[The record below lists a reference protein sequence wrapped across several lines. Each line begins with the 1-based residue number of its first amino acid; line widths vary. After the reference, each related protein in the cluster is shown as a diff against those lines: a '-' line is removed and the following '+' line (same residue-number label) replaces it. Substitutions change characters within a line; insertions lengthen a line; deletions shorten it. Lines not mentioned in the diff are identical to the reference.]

1 MPQKSQKKLT
11 SQKQTKPVAKASSS
25 SPDANLLA
33 IKWNDVSVRQW
44 RDLVRK
50 AGQSNLLQSWPYA
63 QAVLVTERL
72 VGKFATI
79 YWQGRI
85 VGICQVLEQRLL
97 GVFHKV
103 RLYRGPL
110 WLEPDI
116 PQEVHEF
123 FWAEIQKR
131 YPSRPW
137 RFRYFLPE
145 IPDTEA
151 NRAMLAKFGLNRIQT
166 DGYSSIWLDLTQ
178 PEEVLRANL
187 KQNWRNT
194 LNQSEKKGL
203 SLDLDTEG
211 KHLNWLLKRS
221 EMDKILKE
229 FKGPSPALVA
239 HLKRFTKDRGEFL
252 LMRAL
257 QDGPNGEENREAIG
271 AILLFLH
278 EGSATYL
285 VGWNS
290 QEGRDARAHN
300 YLLWNALLE
309 LKKRDVKWLDLGGIN
324 PDDAKGVTFFK
335 KGLGGT
341 PFTLIG
347 SYN

>member
-1 MPQKSQKKLT
+1 MPDKARKKPSDT
-11 SQKQTKPVAKASSS
+11 P
-25 SPDANLLA
+25 SPNIPPLD

-63 QAVLVTERL
+63 QAVLLTERL

-85 VGICQVLEQRLL
+85 VGICQVLEQKLL

-123 FWAEIQKR
+123 FWAEIKKC

-145 IPDTEA
+145 MPDTEA
-151 NRAMLAKFGLNRIQT
+151 NRALLAKFGLNRIQT
-166 DGYSSIWLDLTQ
+166 EGYSSIWLDLTQ
-178 PEEVLRANL
+178 PEETLRANL

-203 SLDLDTEG
+203 SQELDTEG
-211 KHLNWLLKRS
+211 KHLNWLLKLS

-239 HLKRFTKDRGEFL
+239 HLKRFTKDRGDFL

-257 QDGPNGEENREAIG
+257 LDGEAVG

-300 YLLWNALLE
+300 YLLWHALLE
-309 LKKRDVKWLDLGGIN
+309 LKKRDIKWLDLGGIN